1 MPRKSSTLDEAVM
14 LIQILTRI
22 PKGRLITAQQLKQEL
37 DAAGIPIQ
45 IRTLQ
50 RYLKTMASTDVFGID
65 CDMRS
70 RPYGYKQSTAGGT
83 LLSQQMSV
91 HECLLLRLAQEH
103 MRFMIP
109 TTLSKSLSPLFDMAS
124 QKFNETLS
132 ADSRNEEAWLKKI
145 AVVGSSLPMMPPK
158 ISRTIFEAV
167 SEALFRELKL
177 EIEYDSASGKQVKS
191 LITPLGLVQQDVR
204 LYLVC
209 MFDRYENVRHLALHR
224 LTKAR
229 VTEFQ
234 ADRPKDFSLD
244 SYVNSCHF
252 NYSDGSGRKVELSFR
267 FTNAV
272 TALNLNETPF
282 NRTQRIEK
290 LPDGS
295 FHLSV
300 ILTDSPL
307 IDGWIA
313 VWKDKAGI
321 SELTRTPRHRTTGKL
336 TCTEERFSAPSALR
350 LRRLLAAHSPP
361 SLRSTRGPAASTTRT
376 APTRAAWTRA
386 DACTTSRAATSGARI
401 RADDATTPPAAIR
414 AAPTPMDA
422 ATTAPDAIRDA
433 RTQADAGTTSP
444 AATRDASP
452 ATAAA
457 TTAPDAIRAGP
468 ADGRSPAQN
477 SRTPKSRYS
486 VAE

>member
-1 MPRKSSTLDEAVM
+1 MRAACCEATVLRNEVIAPDIRLLTVVWPDRDHAPHAGQFFTLRAWGADEAPFLSRPISVHRWNPDSSTIEFLYQVVGEGTEKIA
-14 LIQILTRI
+14 
-22 PKGRLITAQQLKQEL
+22 QLKMKDTFQL
-37 DAAGIPIQ
+37 TGPMGNGFD
-45 IRTLQ
+45 
-50 RYLKTMASTDVFGID
+50 
-65 CDMRS
+65 
-70 RPYGYKQSTAGGT
+70 TAD
-83 LLSQQMSV
+83 LLS
-91 HECLLLRLAQEH
+91 RY
-103 MRFMIP
+103 
-109 TTLSKSLSPLFDMAS
+109 
-124 QKFNETLS
+124 
-132 ADSRNEEAWLKKI
+132 KKI

-234 ADRPKDFSLD
+234 AERPKDFSLD

-282 NRTQRIEK
+282 NRTQRLEK

-321 SELTRTPRHRTTGKL
+321 SELTRTPVTG
-336 TCTEERFSAPSALR
+336 SGIAPQ
-350 LRRLLAAHSPP
+350 
-361 SLRSTRGPAASTTRT
+361 
-376 APTRAAWTRA
+376 
-386 DACTTSRAATSGARI
+386 D
-401 RADDATTPPAAIR
+401 
-414 AAPTPMDA
+414 
-422 ATTAPDAIRDA
+422 
-433 RTQADAGTTSP
+433 
-444 AATRDASP
+444 
-452 ATAAA
+452 
-457 TTAPDAIRAGP
+457 
-468 ADGRSPAQN
+468 
-477 SRTPKSRYS
+477 Y
-486 VAE
+486 

>member
-37 DAAGIPIQ
+37 DAAGIPIR

-109 TTLSKSLSPLFDMAS
+109 TCLLLRLAQEHMRFMIPTTLSKSLSPLFDMAS

-132 ADSRNEEAWLKKI
+132 AAPRNEKAWLKKI

-229 VTEFQ
+229 VTDFQ
-234 ADRPKDFSLD
+234 AERPKDFSLD

-282 NRTQRIEK
+282 NRTQRLEK

-321 SELTRTPRHRTTGKL
+321 SELTRTPVMG
-336 TCTEERFSAPSALR
+336 
-350 LRRLLAAHSPP
+350 
-361 SLRSTRGPAASTTRT
+361 
-376 APTRAAWTRA
+376 
-386 DACTTSRAATSGARI
+386 
-401 RADDATTPPAAIR
+401 TP
-414 AAPTPMDA
+414 
-422 ATTAPDAIRDA
+422 
-433 RTQADAGTTSP
+433 QE
-444 AATRDASP
+444 
-452 ATAAA
+452 
-457 TTAPDAIRAGP
+457 
-468 ADGRSPAQN
+468 N
-477 SRTPKSRYS
+477 
-486 VAE
+486 

>member
-37 DAAGIPIQ
+37 DAAGIPIR

-132 ADSRNEEAWLKKI
+132 AAPRNEKAWLKKI

-191 LITPLGLVQQDVR
+191 LITPLGLVQQDGVF
-204 LYLVC
+204 VQ
-209 MFDRYENVRHLALHR
+209 A
-224 LTKAR
+224 
-229 VTEFQ
+229 TE
-234 ADRPKDFSLD
+234 
-244 SYVNSCHF
+244 
-252 NYSDGSGRKVELSFR
+252 DGFASTSSACSTAMRTCATSR
-267 FTNAV
+267 FTASRRPASPNFRPSV
-272 TALNLNETPF
+272 R
-282 NRTQRIEK
+282 RT
-290 LPDGS
+290 
-295 FHLSV
+295 F
-300 ILTDSPL
+300 
-307 IDGWIA
+307 
-313 VWKDKAGI
+313 
-321 SELTRTPRHRTTGKL
+321 
-336 TCTEERFSAPSALR
+336 
-350 LRRLLAAHSPP
+350 
-361 SLRSTRGPAASTTRT
+361 RSTPTSTRATSTTRT
-376 APTRAAWTRA
+376 ARAAR
-386 DACTTSRAATSGARI
+386 SS
-401 RADDATTPPAAIR
+401 
-414 AAPTPMDA
+414 
-422 ATTAPDAIRDA
+422 
-433 RTQADAGTTSP
+433 SP
-444 AATRDASP
+444 SA
-452 ATAAA
+452 
-457 TTAPDAIRAGP
+457 
-468 ADGRSPAQN
+468 
-477 SRTPKSRYS
+477 SRTP
-486 VAE
+486 

>member
-37 DAAGIPIQ
+37 DAAGIPIR

-132 ADSRNEEAWLKKI
+132 AAPRNEKAWLKKI

-209 MFDRYENVRHLALHR
+209 MRHRISGRASEGLFARLLRQLVPLQLLGRLGPQGRALLPLHER
-224 LTKAR
+224 RDGPQPQRDALQQDAKAR
-229 VTEFQ
+229 E
-234 ADRPKDFSLD
+234 APR
-244 SYVNSCHF
+244 
-252 NYSDGSGRKVELSFR
+252 R
-267 FTNAV
+267 
-272 TALNLNETPF
+272 
-282 NRTQRIEK
+282 K
-290 LPDGS
+290 LPPERHSDRLPPHRRLDRRLEGQGG
-295 FHLSV
+295 HLRA
-300 ILTDSPL
+300 DPN
-307 IDGWIA
+307 A
-313 VWKDKAGI
+313 
-321 SELTRTPRHRTTGKL
+321 RHRQRHRTTGLL
-336 TCTEERFSAPSALR
+336 TWTEERFSAPSALP
-350 LRRLLAAHSPP
+350 LRRHRATRAPARVSEKADC
-361 SLRSTRGPAASTTRT
+361 SRSAVWDRTSCRSRSARSTL
-376 APTRAAWTRA
+376 
-386 DACTTSRAATSGARI
+386 
-401 RADDATTPPAAIR
+401 
-414 AAPTPMDA
+414 
-422 ATTAPDAIRDA
+422 
-433 RTQADAGTTSP
+433 
-444 AATRDASP
+444 
-452 ATAAA
+452 
-457 TTAPDAIRAGP
+457 
-468 ADGRSPAQN
+468 ADGIRSAYNAP
-477 SRTPKSRYS
+477 
-486 VAE
+486 

>member
-37 DAAGIPIQ
+37 DAAGIPIR

-132 ADSRNEEAWLKKI
+132 AAPRNEKAWLKKI

-234 ADRPKDFSLD
+234 AERPKDFSLD

-282 NRTQRIEK
+282 NRTQRLEK

-307 IDGWIA
+307 IDSWIA

-321 SELTRTPRHRTTGKL
+321 SELTRTPVTG
-336 TCTEERFSAPSALR
+336 SGIAPQ
-350 LRRLLAAHSPP
+350 
-361 SLRSTRGPAASTTRT
+361 
-376 APTRAAWTRA
+376 
-386 DACTTSRAATSGARI
+386 D
-401 RADDATTPPAAIR
+401 
-414 AAPTPMDA
+414 
-422 ATTAPDAIRDA
+422 
-433 RTQADAGTTSP
+433 
-444 AATRDASP
+444 
-452 ATAAA
+452 
-457 TTAPDAIRAGP
+457 
-468 ADGRSPAQN
+468 
-477 SRTPKSRYS
+477 Y
-486 VAE
+486 

>member
-37 DAAGIPIQ
+37 DAAGIPIR

-132 ADSRNEEAWLKKI
+132 AAPRNEKAWLKKI

-234 ADRPKDFSLD
+234 AERPKDFSLD

-252 NYSDGSGRKVELSFR
+252 NYSPQGRALLPLHERRDGPQPQRD
-267 FTNAV
+267 
-272 TALNLNETPF
+272 ALQQDAKAREAP
-282 NRTQRIEK
+282 RRK
-290 LPDGS
+290 LPPERHSDRLPPHRRLDRRLEGQGG
-295 FHLSV
+295 HLRA
-300 ILTDSPL
+300 DPN
-307 IDGWIA
+307 A
-313 VWKDKAGI
+313 
-321 SELTRTPRHRTTGKL
+321 RHGHTTGKL
-336 TCTEERFSAPSALR
+336 TSIT
-350 LRRLLAAHSPP
+350 
-361 SLRSTRGPAASTTRT
+361 PA
-376 APTRAAWTRA
+376 
-386 DACTTSRAATSGARI
+386 
-401 RADDATTPPAAIR
+401 
-414 AAPTPMDA
+414 
-422 ATTAPDAIRDA
+422 
-433 RTQADAGTTSP
+433 
-444 AATRDASP
+444 
-452 ATAAA
+452 
-457 TTAPDAIRAGP
+457 
-468 ADGRSPAQN
+468 
-477 SRTPKSRYS
+477 
-486 VAE
+486 

>member
-132 ADSRNEEAWLKKI
+132 ADSRNEEAWLKKV

-177 EIEYDSASGKQVKS
+177 EIEYDSASGKQVRS

-209 MFDRYENVRHLALHR
+209 TFDRYENVRHLALHR

-234 ADRPKDFSLD
+234 GERPKDFSLD
-244 SYVNSCHF
+244 SYVNSRHF
-252 NYSDGSGRKVELSFR
+252 NYSDGSDRKVELSFR
-267 FTNAV
+267 FTNVV
-272 TALNLNETPF
+272 TALNLTETPF
-282 NRTQRIEK
+282 NMTQRIEK

-295 FHLSV
+295 FRLSV

-321 SELTRTPRHRTTGKL
+321 SELTRTPVTG
-336 TCTEERFSAPSALR
+336 SGIAP
-350 LRRLLAAHSPP
+350 
-361 SLRSTRGPAASTTRT
+361 
-376 APTRAAWTRA
+376 
-386 DACTTSRAATSGARI
+386 
-401 RADDATTPPAAIR
+401 
-414 AAPTPMDA
+414 
-422 ATTAPDAIRDA
+422 
-433 RTQADAGTTSP
+433 QE
-444 AATRDASP
+444 
-452 ATAAA
+452 
-457 TTAPDAIRAGP
+457 
-468 ADGRSPAQN
+468 N
-477 SRTPKSRYS
+477 
-486 VAE
+486 

>member
-1 MPRKSSTLDEAVM
+1 MC
-14 LIQILTRI
+14 
-22 PKGRLITAQQLKQEL
+22 
-37 DAAGIPIQ
+37 
-45 IRTLQ
+45 IR
-50 RYLKTMASTDVFGID
+50 
-65 CDMRS
+65 
-70 RPYGYKQSTAGGT
+70 
-83 LLSQQMSV
+83 
-91 HECLLLRLAQEH
+91 
-103 MRFMIP
+103 
-109 TTLSKSLSPLFDMAS
+109 
-124 QKFNETLS
+124 
-132 ADSRNEEAWLKKI
+132 DS
-145 AVVGSSLPMMPPK
+145 
-158 ISRTIFEAV
+158 
-167 SEALFRELKL
+167 

-234 ADRPKDFSLD
+234 AERPKDFSLD

-282 NRTQRIEK
+282 NRTQRLEK

-321 SELTRTPRHRTTGKL
+321 SELTRTPVTG
-336 TCTEERFSAPSALR
+336 SGIAPQ
-350 LRRLLAAHSPP
+350 
-361 SLRSTRGPAASTTRT
+361 
-376 APTRAAWTRA
+376 
-386 DACTTSRAATSGARI
+386 D
-401 RADDATTPPAAIR
+401 
-414 AAPTPMDA
+414 
-422 ATTAPDAIRDA
+422 
-433 RTQADAGTTSP
+433 
-444 AATRDASP
+444 
-452 ATAAA
+452 
-457 TTAPDAIRAGP
+457 
-468 ADGRSPAQN
+468 
-477 SRTPKSRYS
+477 Y
-486 VAE
+486 